1 MVNGISEKA
10 LSVNHKVKIVNFL
23 DGTSEK
29 ILEKL
34 DEIIKEK
41 PHDLTDKINDKIK
54 DNIDILMIWENK
66 VDDSFPDG

>member
-1 MVNGISEKA
+1 MFN
-10 LSVNHKVKIVNFL
+10 NKVKIANFP

-41 PHDLTDKINDKIK
+41 PHNLTGKINDKIK
-54 DNIDILMIWENK
+54 DNIDILMI
-66 VDDSFPDG
+66 